1 MDPSSI
7 LKRLEVLEDALSALE
22 ERVTRLDRG
31 LARMP
36 SVAAASESP
45 ARVAAEEGI
54 ASGIFVRLAA
64 AVFALLGALSL
75 RVATQQGMLSARLG
89 VGAGCLYCALL
100 LAAPLFG
107 RRIRWL
113 RTCASLLQYCALS
126 LAPLI
131 ILEMAPRM
139 HLGTAELALALAAI
153 GVAGTVAAVL
163 GQAGRLA
170 GYGLLVSLAAIA
182 SLGLGPEAQLLR
194 ALVVA
199 CLFGLASALAHWK
212 NWGFLRPAV
221 WPVGGLVL
229 SILALA
235 AVRCA
240 ADLSGGSRLVIVAAV
255 LMWAI
260 VVVSCTLRT
269 RVLAA
274 GEAVWLPL
282 AGLWAYALTAFLA
295 PALAPTA
302 GLVVGAIALGI
313 GVVQIRLKTT
323 FFPLAAGLVA
333 MGSLLLAAVL
343 PALEP
348 TGISVAAL
356 AVLCAAVA
364 GWVRSHLFKVLSA
377 VFVLEA
383 VTCWLAG
390 HFAPSGEIPGFTA
403 RVVPGLV
410 FAAALWVHAVVVSD
424 RPESESGQRLR
435 GIPASLSLGASVVV
449 LALSLRNL
457 IVLCTDAGEMRQL
470 GETVGL
476 AAVAVG
482 VAYAGRALG
491 NVALRALGIVAVAML
506 SSAVLFRD
514 FANLTGWRL
523 LVSVITMGS
532 AFLGISFTWRRRA
545 TMPKSSQGN

>member
-7 LKRLEVLEDALSALE
+7 PKRLERLEDALSALE
-22 ERVTRLDRG
+22 RRVTRLDHGFVRT
-31 LARMP
+31 P
-36 SVAAASESP
+36 SAVAASRSP
-45 ARVAAEEGI
+45 AREEPEEGL
-54 ASGIFVRLAA
+54 ASGIFVRLAV

-75 RVATQQGMLSARLG
+75 RVATQQGMLAPRWG
-89 VGAGCLYCALL
+89 VAAGCLYCALL
-100 LAAPLFG
+100 LAAPLVG
-107 RRIRWL
+107 RPIRWL
-113 RTCASLLQYCALS
+113 RTCTSLLQYCSLS

-139 HLGTAELALALAAI
+139 HLGTAEVALALGAV

-194 ALVVA
+194 SLVVA
-199 CLFGLASALAHWK
+199 CLFGLASGLAHFK
-212 NWGFLRPAV
+212 DWGFLRPWV

-240 ADLSGGSRLVIVAAV
+240 ADLSGGSRLVIVSAV
-255 LMWAI
+255 LMWA
-260 VVVSCTLRT
+260 VVVASCGLRA
-269 RVLAA
+269 RVLSA

-282 AGLWAYALTAFLA
+282 AGLWTYALTAFLM
-295 PALAPTA
+295 PALAPIA
-302 GLVVGAIALGI
+302 GLAVGGIALGI
-313 GVVQIRLKTT
+313 GVVQIRLKTP
-323 FFPLAAGLVA
+323 FFSLAAGIVA
-333 MGSLLLAAVL
+333 MGSLLVAAVL

-348 TGISVAAL
+348 TGIGVAAL
-356 AVLCAAVA
+356 AILCAMAA
-364 GWVRSHLFKVLSA
+364 GWARSQLFKVLSA
-377 VFVLEA
+377 VFVVEA
-383 VTCWLAG
+383 VARWLAG
-390 HFAPSGEIPGFTA
+390 HFAPSGEIPGFVA
-403 RVVPGLV
+403 HVAPGLV
-410 FAAALWVHAVVVSD
+410 LTAALWVHAVVASD
-424 RPESESGQRLR
+424 RPESGSGQRLR
-435 GIPASLSLGASVVV
+435 GTPASLSLPASVVV

-457 IVLCTDAGEMRQL
+457 IAHCTDAGELREL

-482 VAYAGRALG
+482 AACAGRALG
-491 NVALRALGIVAVAML
+491 SVVLRVMGMAAVALL
-506 SSAVLFRD
+506 SAEVLFRD

-523 LVSVITMGS
+523 LVSVVTMGS

-545 TMPKSSQGN
+545 STEK